1 MRKILYIVSTLK
13 RSGPTNQLFNVINHL
28 DRSQFEPHL
37 VTLSPEPADNR
48 WKEFQ
53 DINVKL
59 YSLKLSR
66 LQGLL
71 FAKYKL
77 GRLIEAIK
85 PDLIHTQG
93 IRADA
98 IVSSLGMKI
107 PHVATI
113 HNFAPDDYISKFG
126 GLKGRIMV
134 KHHFN
139 VMRKSKYLIAC
150 SKTISHKL
158 HSVGIESVPI
168 QNGVE
173 LVLGDSTNVAWV
185 NQLPRPLFVSV
196 GSLIPRKNMS
206 YLIDTFNRIEGG
218 GKGSLV
224 ILGDGVLMDELK
236 SIAGNNVHFVGNVVN
251 VPDYLAAADYFVS
264 TSFSE
269 GLPNTVLEALAAG
282 VPAILSNIDS
292 HIEIFKE
299 SEKASYLVK
308 LDDEGHSLFKVLKEP
323 EKYFDGTAKVEAQRI
338 ANGVFSASVMSQQY
352 QQFYLKVIDDE

>member
-134 KHHFN
+134 KHHF
-139 VMRKSKYLIAC
+139 
-150 SKTISHKL
+150 
-158 HSVGIESVPI
+158 
-168 QNGVE
+168 
-173 LVLGDSTNVAWV
+173 
-185 NQLPRPLFVSV
+185 
-196 GSLIPRKNMS
+196 
-206 YLIDTFNRIEGG
+206 
-218 GKGSLV
+218 
-224 ILGDGVLMDELK
+224 
-236 SIAGNNVHFVGNVVN
+236 
-251 VPDYLAAADYFVS
+251 
-264 TSFSE
+264 
-269 GLPNTVLEALAAG
+269 
-282 VPAILSNIDS
+282 
-292 HIEIFKE
+292 
-299 SEKASYLVK
+299 
-308 LDDEGHSLFKVLKEP
+308 
-323 EKYFDGTAKVEAQRI
+323 
-338 ANGVFSASVMSQQY
+338 
-352 QQFYLKVIDDE
+352 